1 MKIIGLTGA
10 IGSGKSTVAQ
20 FLKQMGAEIIDADKT
35 GHEVYRPGT
44 KGIEQIARAF
54 GRDILAGD
62 GSIDRARLADIVF
75 SDEAALARLNDIVHP
90 LIRERIYELIKQ
102 YREKRT
108 GVVVLEA
115 ALLIETGWTG
125 MVHEV
130 WVTTAPKSVIYQRM
144 KDKNGSTKE
153 QVQSRMKYQLPL
165 SEQRSYA
172 KYVINT
178 NVPLPELQKKVADLW
193 KKIK

>member
-54 GRDILAGD
+54 GKDILAGD

>member
-54 GRDILAGD
+54 GKYILAGD
-62 GSIDRARLADIVF
+62 GCIDRARLADIVF